1 MSDNI
6 GALWLKDGKKGK
18 FFSGSIELEGIKTQI
33 VVFKNTKKTKEN
45 HPDYNILLSKP
56 RQEETET
63 KPEQG
68 EDDEPPF

>member
-6 GALWLKDGKKGK
+6 GALWLKEGKKGK

-33 VVFKNTKKTKEN
+33 VIFKNTNKTKEN

-56 RQEETET
+56 
-63 KPEQG
+63 KPEATGRNQ
-68 EDDEPPF
+68 EDDYPI